1 MNIEYPDD
9 ELVVLSIGSN
19 LGDRIENINNCID
32 LLINLEL
39 INDTVRSSFY
49 ESEPIG
55 FTSQPKFI
63 NIALIGRTCYL
74 PNYLLF
80 FTKSIEY
87 FLGRVK
93 REKWHEREI
102 DIDIIFYGNHIIEN
116 QYLTIPHK
124 EMINRKFVL
133 LPLAEIDKSLIHPIY
148 NIDIETLLA
157 NCKDNSKIKKIN
169 VNDTKRN
176 NK

>member
-1 MNIEYPDD
+1 MNLDNPNE
-9 ELVVLSIGSN
+9 EFVALSIGSN
-19 LGDRIENINNCID
+19 LGDRIANINNCID

-39 INDTVRSSFY
+39 IKEIVRSSFY

-55 FTSQPKFI
+55 YTSQPKFI
-63 NIALIGRTCYL
+63 NIALFGRTCYL

-87 FLGRVK
+87 FLGRIK

-176 NK
+176 YK

>member
-1 MNIEYPDD
+1 MNLDHPDD

-19 LGDRIENINNCID
+19 LGNRIENINRAID

-39 INDTVRSSFY
+39 IKDIVKSSFY
-49 ESEPIG
+49 QSEPIG

-80 FTKSIEY
+80 FIKSIEY
-87 FLGRVK
+87 FLGRIK

-102 DIDIIFYGNHIIEN
+102 DIDIIFYGNQIIKN

-124 EMINRKFVL
+124 EIVNRKFVL

-148 NIDIETLLA
+148 NIDIKTLLA
-157 NCKDNSKIKKIN
+157 NCKDNSKVEKISC
-169 VNDTKRN
+169 NDTKRN
-176 NK
+176 YK

>member
-1 MNIEYPDD
+1 MNLDRPNE
-9 ELVVLSIGSN
+9 ELLVLSIGSN
-19 LGDRIENINNCID
+19 LGDRFQNINNCID

-39 INDTVRSSFY
+39 IKDTVRSSFY

-55 FTSQPKFI
+55 YTLQPKFI

-74 PNYLLF
+74 PNYILF
-80 FTKSIEY
+80 FIKSIEY

-116 QYLTIPHK
+116 QFLTIPHK

-133 LPLAEIDKSLIHPIY
+133 LPLSEIDKNLMHPIY

-157 NCKDNSKIKKIN
+157 NCKDNSKIDKISI
-169 VNDTKRN
+169 NDTKRN
-176 NK
+176 YK